1 MTDDP
6 IRHRFIRLHV
16 GEQIPADDLTITL
29 TELRPTTATLLIEAS
44 RDVPIG
50 EVRPAEGEADRG

>member
-6 IRHRFIRLHV
+6 IRRRFIRLHV
-16 GEQIPADDLTITL
+16 GEQIPVDDITVSL
-29 TELRPTTATLLIEAS
+29 TELRPTTATLLIEAA

-50 EVRPAEGEADRG
+50 EVRPAEKEGPRG